1 MEEKNMLETI
11 KNSLLTGVGMALRS
25 KKEIETVAKE
35 FTEQSEMN
43 QKEARDFLEECKKR
57 YDDAKSNL
65 DKKVEEVVE
74 SVLKRL
80 DLPTRG
86 DIDAL
91 NARIDELSKKIE
103 RDA

>member
-1 MEEKNMLETI
+1 MLETL

-25 KKEIETVAKE
+25 KKEIETFAKE
-35 FTEQSEMN
+35 FAEQSEMN
-43 QKEARDFLEECKKR
+43 QKEAKDFLEECKKR
-57 YDDAKSNL
+57 YDEAKSSL
-65 DKKVEEVVE
+65 DKKVEAVVE

-86 DIDAL
+86 DIDEL

-103 RDA
+103 KEA

>member
-1 MEEKNMLETI
+1 MLETL

-25 KKEIETVAKE
+25 KKEIEALAKE
-35 FTEQSEMN
+35 FAQQSEMN

-57 YDDAKSNL
+57 YDEAKSGL

-80 DLPTRG
+80 DLPTRA
-86 DIDAL
+86 DIDKL
-91 NARIDELSKKIE
+91 NSRIDELTEKIE
-103 RDA
+103 KGA